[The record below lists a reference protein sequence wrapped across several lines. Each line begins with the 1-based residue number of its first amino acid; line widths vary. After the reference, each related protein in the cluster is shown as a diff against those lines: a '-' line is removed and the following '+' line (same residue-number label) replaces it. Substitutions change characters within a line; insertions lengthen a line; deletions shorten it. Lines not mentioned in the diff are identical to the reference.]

1 MMPGD
6 GSQETH
12 FRDVIIS
19 ARGGGLKRI
28 NEMNP
33 SYDPLHYPLLFPF
46 GDFGW
51 ANDLLQVGTRRT
63 ITLKQFYAFRI
74 MQRVDEFSLIHR
86 GKRLFQEYLVD
97 QYAKI
102 ETSRLDFLRHNQA
115 TIRAELY
122 QGTIS
127 N

>member
-1 MMPGD
+1 M
-6 GSQETH
+6 
-12 FRDVIIS
+12 
-19 ARGGGLKRI
+19 
-28 NEMNP
+28 
-33 SYDPLHYPLLFPF
+33 

-63 ITLKQFYAFRI
+63 VTLKQFYAFRI
-74 MQRVDEFSLIHR
+74 MIREGQVSILHQA
-86 GKRLFQEYLVD
+86 KRLFHEYLVD

-102 ETSRLDFLRHNQA
+102 ETSRLDFLRNNQA

-122 QGTIS
+122 QGIIF